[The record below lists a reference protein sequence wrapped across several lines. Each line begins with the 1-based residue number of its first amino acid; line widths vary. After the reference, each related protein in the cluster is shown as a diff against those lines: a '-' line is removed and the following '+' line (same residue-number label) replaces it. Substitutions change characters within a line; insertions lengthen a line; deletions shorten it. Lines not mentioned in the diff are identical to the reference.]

1 MSTQP
6 TNTKTP
12 VEQHKPDLTSVR
24 SLVTSVTKLA
34 RHLKLTNNAVYRW
47 INVNRIPGAHVIRVA
62 NFYDVELYD
71 LLSLTGSDNA
81 NEVTVSLKPRSVL
94 KALMEVFCG
103 RMTLDQAVAE
113 TGQSLISL
121 KLILVHWG
129 DELPTLYTTLEQLDQ
144 GRISLEDGMRRLKV
158 TKYTLHG
165 IRRKYGYAPG
175 PVKRTRPFPTIGPRK
190 KLNREVALRCI
201 AGKISVH
208 DAALEHGIS
217 ERTLFRTIETI
228 SPLKMMDLVAWPD
241 AFREALAAEIE
252 QKLPFFSQ
260 KWLGFAVN
268 ARFYMQKKPNY
279 PETPISWRNLP
290 IRRLLV
296 GTLLGEGS
304 PDDIAASRGADPVV
318 LAGIFTGELRA
329 IGTSF
334 EEVVSL
340 PMIHQVAMA
349 ELLIASMDRKRK
361 LK

>member
-129 DELPTLYTTLEQLDQ
+129 D
-144 GRISLEDGMRRLKV
+144 
-158 TKYTLHG
+158 
-165 IRRKYGYAPG
+165 
-175 PVKRTRPFPTIGPRK
+175 
-190 KLNREVALRCI
+190 
-201 AGKISVH
+201 
-208 DAALEHGIS
+208 
-217 ERTLFRTIETI
+217 
-228 SPLKMMDLVAWPD
+228 
-241 AFREALAAEIE
+241 
-252 QKLPFFSQ
+252 
-260 KWLGFAVN
+260 
-268 ARFYMQKKPNY
+268 
-279 PETPISWRNLP
+279 
-290 IRRLLV
+290 
-296 GTLLGEGS
+296 
-304 PDDIAASRGADPVV
+304 
-318 LAGIFTGELRA
+318 
-329 IGTSF
+329 
-334 EEVVSL
+334 
-340 PMIHQVAMA
+340 
-349 ELLIASMDRKRK
+349 
-361 LK
+361 